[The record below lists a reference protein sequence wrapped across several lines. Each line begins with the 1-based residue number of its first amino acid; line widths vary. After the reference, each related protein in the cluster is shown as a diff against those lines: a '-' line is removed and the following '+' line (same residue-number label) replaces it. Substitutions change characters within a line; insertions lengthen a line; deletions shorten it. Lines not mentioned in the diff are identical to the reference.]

1 MSASSNDPGHEIIDL
16 DRADVAV
23 EADSPRARCS
33 CGVRRTVLR
42 HNAVSPCPGRAM
54 ARLKEAHPEEYA
66 RYLREAKAEA
76 LAEFEIKWRRHLA
89 GDHSQR

>member
-1 MSASSNDPGHEIIDL
+1 MTASHNDPGHEIIDL
-16 DRADVAV
+16 DRDDATV

-42 HNAVSPCPGRAM
+42 HNAVSPCAGRAM
-54 ARLKEAHPEEYA
+54 ARLKEAHPEEYG
-66 RYLREAKAEA
+66 RYLRDAKAEA
-76 LAEFEIKWRRHLA
+76 LAEFETTWRRHLA

>member
-1 MSASSNDPGHEIIDL
+1 MTTSSNDPGHAIVDL
-16 DRADVAV
+16 DRDDASV
-23 EADSPRARCS
+23 EVDSPRARCS

-42 HNAVSPCPGRAM
+42 HNAVSPCAGRAM

-66 RYLREAKAEA
+66 HYLSEAKAEA
-76 LAEFEIKWRRHLA
+76 LAEFETTWRRHLA